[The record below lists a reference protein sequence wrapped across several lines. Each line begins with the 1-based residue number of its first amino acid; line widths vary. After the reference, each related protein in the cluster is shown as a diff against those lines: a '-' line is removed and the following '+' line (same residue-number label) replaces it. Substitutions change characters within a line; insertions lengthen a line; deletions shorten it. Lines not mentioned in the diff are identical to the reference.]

1 MDLDPSSSSSSS
13 SNPKSAT
20 ENASGIWDSY
30 HSQKTRTPAGEER
43 KDLVTSQLSIKNLS
57 ENFQRQMPRRWQDG
71 EVYAPHDL
79 SEVEA
84 RKWKKVTNV
93 QRDLVDMLG
102 LRPVDMYSVSALP
115 PALEVTNLALA
126 RRPSLGASARGGD
139 AGTKSPGL
147 IFADT
152 GLCLPQNFSVVSEF
166 ITPHGRIKKRS
177 ITGLKP
183 KNQRKVAKMVRR
195 AVGLGIHPSVHRHPE
210 LLMREGQMSQAQ
222 TSATQFK
229 GSYI

>member
-1 MDLDPSSSSSSS
+1 MPIHPEDALAGRPYVSRPCGPMMPSSPACRPTDQNGPSAAALSHTVRQNVPSATSSLMNLDPASSSS

-20 ENASGIWDSY
+20 DNASGIWDSY

-43 KDLVTSQLSIKNLS
+43 KDLVASQLGIKNLS

-102 LRPVDMYSVSALP
+102 LRPVDMYSVSLLSVLKA
-115 PALEVTNLALA
+115 TNLSVA
-126 RRPSLGASARGGD
+126 RQACRLRAKGFAQAGLPDPTRYAGAPAR
-139 AGTKSPGL
+139 
-147 IFADT
+147 
-152 GLCLPQNFSVVSEF
+152 
-166 ITPHGRIKKRS
+166 
-177 ITGLKP
+177 
-183 KNQRKVAKMVRR
+183 
-195 AVGLGIHPSVHRHPE
+195 
-210 LLMREGQMSQAQ
+210 
-222 TSATQFK
+222 
-229 GSYI
+229 

>member
-1 MDLDPSSSSSSS
+1 MNLDPASPS

-43 KDLVTSQLSIKNLS
+43 KDLVASQLGVKNLS

-84 RKWKKVTNV
+84 RKWKKVSNV

-115 PALEVTNLALA
+115 LLGGYEPLAGDA
-126 RRPSLGASARGGD
+126 ALGASSQGGPPVRNRL
-139 AGTKSPGL
+139 AGFLLTRFCVCPRTSQLFPNS
-147 IFADT
+147 
-152 GLCLPQNFSVVSEF
+152 LPPTAAS
-166 ITPHGRIKKRS
+166 
-177 ITGLKP
+177 
-183 KNQRKVAKMVRR
+183 RR
-195 AVGLGIHPSVHRHPE
+195 EASLG
-210 LLMREGQMSQAQ
+210 
-222 TSATQFK
+222 
-229 GSYI
+229 